1 MNPLNTIEKAKK
13 WAETMAVIY
22 SNGCSFCV
30 CKRNNECIIQKSEFV
45 KKHYK
50 EYDLEEVIFCTDE
63 YVFSQITSL
72 IKLNN
77 I

>member
-13 WAETMAVIY
+13 WAEAMAVIY
-22 SNGCSFCV
+22 SNGCSFFV
-30 CKRNNECIIQKSEFV
+30 CKWNDEYIVQESKFV
-45 KKHYK
+45 KEHYK
-50 EYDLEEVIFCTDE
+50 KYDLEEIVFCTDE
-63 YVFSQITSL
+63 YVFSQIISL